1 MINEINQMLPQG
13 FVLDENAINQA
24 LPEGFTIEP
33 LVAAP
38 SAAPEAAPDAAAP
51 VPEGAR
57 PAPPIAGAGPGGS
70 DLTWDQPGYP
80 HDVPPYEPKSFMEKV
95 GDAAQSRGTYETVGG
110 LGGGVIGTPAGP
122 AGIVGGSALGTM
134 IGSGIFDNVTNL
146 VAALKD
152 RPEDL
157 VGGEEVLMRM
167 IGAGKTDAMW
177 SMGGALFQPIRF
189 ARALLGKIS
198 GVNDEA
204 ATALLKE
211 AERNGISLGAVDVGG
226 TLPKSYAKVVGVFPI
241 TGTPFK
247 KGQATKINQAEEA
260 INETLNIF
268 GPAGTMNDI
277 GVDMVKAG
285 RGANKEFRS
294 VASGL
299 YKKLED
305 DIANASRSDI
315 IPSRIIREDGTSGG
329 VSAMADDIIAQAEKG
344 AITLTDGSQLPRID
358 SEDTLN
364 FISQLRDIP
373 DLITTDQYRRLTID
387 VSDLIAKRL
396 KDGADV
402 KLLTDIKKSLEESFG
417 NIRTDLLPEIE
428 ARAIQDSLKA
438 ANTFYSK
445 GIVKFQTRT
454 ASAFERVDKAIFSAG
469 ASRAG
474 SLNADEITRT
484 VVNLRSPQQIKDLTE
499 LVGKKKVS
507 EAASRIFQDAVES
520 ARKDIDL
527 SGKTFSVVNP
537 FELEKKLGLAGA
549 GKDKIEGMRELFKT
563 AGVDLEDVRGLINV
577 MKNIQDIGNASDF
590 VKRRVA
596 LGGIGS
602 ITAAA
607 GVGAATF
614 VGGAPGGIFTAGAMT
629 FLARHMSKIFASGDK
644 LKLMRNALDEA
655 ADATLRRVS
664 LSKLIDA
671 VDEED
676 RYE

>member
-1 MINEINQMLPQG
+1 MINEINQMLPEG
-13 FVLDENAINQA
+13 FELDENAINQA

-33 LVAAP
+33 PAATP
-38 SAAPEAAPDAAAP
+38 GAAPDAAAP
-51 VPEGAR
+51 IPEGAR

-80 HDVPPYEPKSFMEKV
+80 QVVPTQEPESFIEKV
-95 GDAAQSRGTYETVGG
+95 GDAAQSRGTYELIGG
-110 LGGGVIGTPAGP
+110 LGGGVLGAPAGP
-122 AGIVGGSALGTM
+122 LGVVGGSGLGTM

-146 VAALKD
+146 VAALEN

-177 SMGGALFQPIRF
+177 SMAGSLFQPIRF
-189 ARALLGKIS
+189 ARALLGKMS

-204 ATALLKE
+204 ATALLRE

-226 TLPKSYAKVVGVFPI
+226 TLPKSYAKVAGVFPF
-241 TGTPFK
+241 TGTPLK
-247 KGQATKINQAEEA
+247 KGQATKINQAEKV
-260 INETLNIF
+260 IDETLNTF

-277 GVDMVKAG
+277 GVDMVKAAQ
-285 RGANKEFRS
+285 GANKKFKS
-294 VASGL
+294 VASDL
-299 YKKLED
+299 YNKLAD

-315 IPSRIIREDGTSGG
+315 IPTRIIREDGTSGG

-344 AITLTDGSQLPRID
+344 AIILKDGSELPRID
-358 SEDTLN
+358 SQETLD

-373 DLITTDQYRRLTID
+373 DLITPDQYRRLQIEL
-387 VSDLIAKRL
+387 SDLFEKRL

-402 KLLTDIKKSLEESFG
+402 RLLTNVKKSLEESFG
-417 NIRTDLLPEIE
+417 NIRTDLLPEVE
-428 ARAIQDSLKA
+428 AKAIQDSLKA

-445 GIVKFQTRT
+445 GIAKFQTKT
-454 ASAFERVDKAIFSAG
+454 ASAFERVDKAIFGAG

-484 VVNLRSPQQIKDLTE
+484 VLNLRSPQQIKDLTE

-563 AGVDLEDVRGLINV
+563 AGVDLDDVRGLIDV

-596 LGGIGS
+596 LGGIGA

>member
-1 MINEINQMLPQG
+1 MINEINQMLPEG
-13 FVLDENAINQA
+13 FVLDENAVNQA

-33 LVAAP
+33 PA
-38 SAAPEAAPDAAAP
+38 AAPEAAVAP
-51 VPEGAR
+51 AVEEMQ

-70 DLTWDQPGYP
+70 DLTFDQPGYP
-80 HDVPPYEPKSFMEKV
+80 QDVPPQEPQSFIEKV
-95 GDAAQSRGTYETVGG
+95 GDAAQSRGTYETALGL
-110 LGGGVIGTPAGP
+110 LGGAAGTPLGPPGMVAGS
-122 AGIVGGSALGTM
+122 VLGTM
-134 IGSGIFDNVTNL
+134 AGSGIFDNITNL
-146 VAALKD
+146 VAALED

-157 VGGEEVLMRM
+157 VGGEEVLTRM
-167 IGAGKTDAMW
+167 IGAGETDAMW

-204 ATALLKE
+204 ATALLKN
-211 AERNGISLGAVDVGG
+211 AEKNGISLGAVDVGG
-226 TLPKSYAKVVGVFPI
+226 TLPKSYAKVAGVFPF
-241 TGTPFK
+241 TGTPLK
-247 KGQATKINQAEEA
+247 KGQATKTTQAEEA
-260 INETLNIF
+260 IDKTLNTF

-277 GVDMVKAG
+277 GLDMVSAA
-285 RGANKEFRS
+285 RGANKKFKS
-294 VASGL
+294 TASAL
-299 YKKLED
+299 YDKLAD

-329 VSAMADDIIAQAEKG
+329 VSAMADDIVAQAEKG
-344 AITLTDGSQLPRID
+344 GIILADGSQLAKID
-358 SEDTLN
+358 SQETLD
-364 FISQLRDIP
+364 FISQLRDLP
-373 DLITTDQYRRLTID
+373 DLINPDQYRRLTED
-387 VSDLIAKRL
+387 VSDLIGKRL

-402 KLLTDIKKSLEESFG
+402 RLLTDVKKSLEESFG
-417 NIRTDLLPEIE
+417 NIRTDLLPEME

-438 ANTFYSK
+438 ANAFYSK
-445 GIVKFQTRT
+445 GIVKFQTRA
-454 ASAFERVDKAIFSAG
+454 ASQFERVDKAIFSAG

-484 VVNLRSPQQIKDLTE
+484 VLNLRSPQQIKDLTE

-507 EAASRIFQDAVES
+507 EAASRIFQDATES
-520 ARKDIDL
+520 ARKDIDI
-527 SGKTFSVVNP
+527 SGKIFSVVNP

-563 AGVDLEDVRGLINV
+563 AGVDLNDVRGLIDV
-577 MKNIQDIGNASDF
+577 MKNIQDIGNASEF

-596 LGGIGS
+596 LGGIG
-602 ITAAA
+602 ALA
-607 GVGAATF
+607 GAGGGIGAGIF
-614 VGGAPGGIFTAGAMT
+614 VGGVPGGIFTASALT
-629 FLARHMSKIFASGDK
+629 FLSRHTSKIFASGDK